1 MFFLPTHMHSH
12 THTHTHTLT
21 ILSLLF
27 SHSGSVVSHFLW
39 PMDCSPPDS
48 SVHGVLQARILEWVA
63 MPSSRGSSW
72 ARDWTWVSYMGR
84 EMDSLSLS
92 HQESLSQILGLNPHW
107 RKSNRS
113 LPVLGESS
121 QKTLGFLPPARTCRQ
136 LTYTGGQWPV
146 PHSPVSTQTGQSA
159 PAVHSVAR
167 VTAV

>member
-1 MFFLPTHMHSH
+1 MQVILYLPHQAGVRIRSGNMLCCAKSLQSCL
-12 THTHTHTLT
+12 TL
-21 ILSLLF
+21 SDR
-27 SHSGSVVSHFLW
+27 
-39 PMDCSPPDS
+39 MDCSLLGS
-48 SVHGVLQARILEWVA
+48 SVHGILQARILEWIA